1 MFTRLRTIS
10 KNSLA
15 IIGLGTTIYGIHEYR
30 EYNNI
35 SITKTSTVE
44 KEEHKKKKKV
54 VLHLPFHKMKI
65 VQRKSN
71 YSPFR
76 ELFKRSFNNNNNNDN
91 NNDDTIQEVELQTI
105 INVIHDAAMDPNV
118 VALYATFGNGFR
130 FQCGGFAHV
139 EEIRNAIRVFN
150 ESHRRHYDRKAN
162 NYNHHHQHQHNT
174 SSTSSSNMDGS
185 TKPHHEESSSDL
197 TSKSQQLLQ
206 NDPPHQPYQ
215 PYQPHQPQ
223 QKFSYAFADTFDHP
237 IDSANKEYFLASA
250 FTHVQMQSR
259 GNLSLFGVST
269 SNTFLL
275 GALEKYGV
283 KAHVFKHGKYKSK

>member
-15 IIGLGTTIYGIHEYR
+15 IIGLGTTIYGIHEYK

-35 SITKTSTVE
+35 SITKTSTIMK
-44 KEEHKKKKKV
+44 KEEEHKKKKV

-65 VQRKSN
+65 VERKSN

-76 ELFKRSFNNNNNNDN
+76 ELFKRSFNHNNNNNDN

-105 INVIHDAAMDPNV
+105 IDVIHDAAMDPNV

-162 NYNHHHQHQHNT
+162 NYNTTTTATT
-174 SSTSSSNMDGS
+174 SSTSTSIMDDS

-197 TSKSQQLLQ
+197 TSKSQQLQ
-206 NDPPHQPYQ
+206 NDP
-215 PYQPHQPQ
+215 PHQPQ